1 MTNTEFYS
9 LLKQGL
15 TAINAPEE
23 AMDMLNK
30 LQNTGNGA
38 KPMITPKGKAI
49 VDFMMQDPLEL
60 YTSQTIGVSM
70 QISSR
75 SVAGSLR
82 PLVDKGLIEKMGK
95 NPTVYKL
102 SDNYKEIYDILTATN
117 IDN

>member
-15 TAINAPEE
+15 EAINAPDE
-23 AMDMLNK
+23 AKEMLTK
-30 LQNTGNGA
+30 MEKTGDKA
-38 KPMITPKGKAI
+38 KPLITPKGKAI
-49 VDFMMQDPLEL
+49 IDFMMQAPDEL

-70 QISSR
+70 QINSR

-82 PLVDKGLIEKMGK
+82 PLVNKGLVEKLGQ

-102 SDNYKEIYDILTATN
+102 ADDYKEIYEILTASL